1 MLPLPS
7 RIQPTIPL
15 TAKDADINKDGYVQM
30 SELGEYVK
38 KRVSELT
45 NNKQTPNTR
54 RVNLEGDFPLATAK

>member
-1 MLPLPS
+1 
-7 RIQPTIPL
+7 
-15 TAKDADINKDGYVQM
+15 M

-54 RVNLEGDFPLATAK
+54 RVNLEGDFTLAKTR